1 MNSLY
6 LLKIDPP
13 EWFKYSRSCSL
24 DIIKMNQKDFTVK
37 EFGTVS
43 QSKKEDYD
51 VLTVDGG
58 YSLPLIEQANADYIS
73 DILSGDKMKFS
84 FLFHKFR

>member
-1 MNSLY
+1 
-6 LLKIDPP
+6 
-13 EWFKYSRSCSL
+13 
-24 DIIKMNQKDFTVK
+24 MNQKDFTVK
-37 EFGTVS
+37 ENGTVS

-58 YSLPLIEQANADYIS
+58 YSLPLIEQANADYLS
-73 DILSGDKMKFS
+73 DILSGYKMEFS